1 MKPPL
6 PREAAIRTSSSA
18 RAGPEVRRRR
28 PGQPVETR
36 LRGGVA
42 DVPAAAEPAHA
53 RENADDTAPDI
64 PHGPPPRNEPA
75 QGARRGQTG
84 VQRRGRLARR
94 HLGQARPVPVAGV
107 GDVNDVGDE
116 AVEPA
121 RLRAAGSRSLQSD
134 RGGGCSAPRAPR
146 PRPAPPDLQPRPAR
160 RAGDRVV
167 RPVPRKPTGPG
178 PVIARAPRGRG
189 PVGPCR
195 SARSVGPWIG
205 GSDPSGHRTVAVSGH
220 FTPVSSS
227 ESVHSRRAA
236 AGSLAAALRPTR
248 AGAPRISAGPS
259 GPT

>member
-1 MKPPL
+1 MSPL
-6 PREAAIRTSSSA
+6 RRSRPTPEKTLTIRPLTPRTARPRATSRL
-18 RAGPEVRRRR
+18 RAHAEVRRVSS
-28 PGQPVETR
+28 G
-36 LRGGVA
+36 
-42 DVPAAAEPAHA
+42 
-53 RENADDTAPDI
+53 
-64 PHGPPPRNEPA
+64 
-75 QGARRGQTG
+75 
-84 VQRRGRLARR
+84 
-94 HLGQARPVPVAGV
+94 
-107 GDVNDVGDE
+107 
-116 AVEPA
+116 
-121 RLRAAGSRSLQSD
+121 AAGSPGAISARPGRSRWPALATLTALTTLATLATLAMRPSNPPGFAQPG
-134 RGGGCSAPRAPR
+134 RGPSRATGAAAVQHHVRPGRGRPHPISSHGPRAE
-146 PRPAPPDLQPRPAR
+146 
-160 RAGDRVV
+160 RATGVV

-220 FTPVSSS
+220 STPVSSS